1 MKYLEVR
8 SVDGNRISI
17 PLSLNPVV
25 MELRNEDRV
34 QNGATTGVVFGSVTI
49 YSNDS
54 YEELIKQYK

>member
-1 MKYLEVR
+1 MR